1 MLPVAEHDGGGAGL
15 EVLAEP
21 GDESRQDG
29 AAGVA
34 VLHEG
39 QAGLAHRGRG
49 EDEGRVGGDE
59 VETATDHRLQEGAAQ
74 ELQAAGAGARI
85 DGGLGSGVGL

>member
-15 EVLAEP
+15 EVLGEP
-21 GDESRQDG
+21 GDEPRQDG

-39 QAGLAHRGRG
+39 QAGLAYRGRG

-59 VETATDHRLQEGAAQ
+59 VEAATGYRLQEGAAQ
-74 ELQAAGAGARI
+74 ELQAAGAGTGAGF
-85 DGGLGSGVGL
+85 GGGVGL